1 MVDPWIY
8 RDTITV
14 PKMIING
21 ANDPYWPLDALNS
34 YWDDLKGEKYLLYVP
49 NAGHDL
55 REMDKDGAKQLLPNK
70 AVNTLAAFCKCQV
83 FDKPMPKWSW
93 QIDAKPAEIGWTTK
107 FDSPWRKQRL
117 HMAESA
123 TRDFR
128 KSRWSDQLFV
138 ASKDGVTNRAGMT
151 LRRPASGFGAGY
163 MEMEFDVDGLPLS
176 LTTQLR
182 ILEAKK

>member
-1 MVDPWIY
+1 
-8 RDTITV
+8 
-14 PKMIING
+14 
-21 ANDPYWPLDALNS
+21 LNS

-55 REMDKDGAKQLLPNK
+55 REMDKDGAKQLLPNR
-70 AVNTLAAFCKCQV
+70 AVNTLSAFCKCQV

-93 QIDAKPAEIGWTTK
+93 KVDVKPTEIGWVAE
-107 FDSPWRKQRL
+107 FGSPWRKHRL
-117 HMAESA
+117 HVAESA

-128 KSRWSDQLFV
+128 KSRWSDQQFV
-138 ASKDGVTNRAGMT
+138 ESKDGASNRTGMT
-151 LRRPASGFGAGY
+151 LRQPASGCTAGY
-163 MEMEFDVDGLPLS
+163 MEMEFDVDGLPLA